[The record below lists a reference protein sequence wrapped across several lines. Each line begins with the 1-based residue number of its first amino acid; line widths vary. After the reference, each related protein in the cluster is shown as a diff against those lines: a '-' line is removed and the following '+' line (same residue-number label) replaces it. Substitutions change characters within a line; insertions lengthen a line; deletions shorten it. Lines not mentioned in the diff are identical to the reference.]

1 MSKNA
6 VSFIVVI
13 ASLALLFILVKFG
26 ASKPSNNSGEVKGS
40 NDSNYNLGLNPQ
52 DNFAGNPNA
61 TVILI
66 EYSDFQCPACAYFHA
81 VFNQLRTTY
90 PDSVVFIYRHFP
102 LPQHNNAKAAAYAAE
117 AAAKQG
123 KFWEMHNLIFES
135 QPNWSEKNTA
145 ESIFESYAK
154 QLGLDMERYKFD
166 VKDPQIAQ
174 KVAQQLA
181 SGEDLNVTGTP
192 TFYLNGKQIQGT
204 DLDGFKK
211 LIDEQL
217 KK

>member
-1 MSKNA
+1 MSKNYI
-6 VSFIVVI
+6 SFIVVI
-13 ASLALLFILVKFG
+13 ASIALLFVLVKLGG
-26 ASKPSNNSGEVKGS
+26 AKPSNNGGEVKGS
-40 NDSNYNLGLNPQ
+40 SSSNYALAYNPQ

-61 TVILI
+61 TVVLI

-81 VFNQLRTTY
+81 VINQLRTTY

-102 LPQHNNAKAAAYAAE
+102 LPQHNNAKMAAYASE

-123 KFWEMHNLIFES
+123 RFWEMHNLIFEN
-135 QPNWSEKNTA
+135 QQDWSEKNPA
-145 ESIFESYAK
+145 DSIFEGYAK
-154 QLGLDMERYKFD
+154 QLGLDMERYKID

-181 SGEDLNVTGTP
+181 SGEKLNVTGTP
-192 TFYLNGKQIQGT
+192 TFYLNGKQIRGT
-204 DLDGFKK
+204 DLDSFKK

-217 KK
+217 KS